1 MAKILLADDEEGLR
15 MLLSRQLRRAGHEVT
30 LAEDGMVALEHL
42 QKERFELVVSDMKMP
57 RLDGMGLLAKA
68 AEIAPDTEFIILT
81 GHGNLENAVEAFK
94 TGNVY
99 DYLLKP
105 LDDINEL
112 NAVVDRA
119 LERKYLRAENT
130 RLVAELQQ
138 RIAEL
143 EEAHKELARMAQ
155 TDGLTGLLNHRTIH
169 GKLQELLEQKQPLSV
184 ILVDADD
191 FKRLNDTYGH
201 LMGDTALRHISG
213 ILQSCCPR
221 EAFLGRC
228 GGDEFMVILPGLEA
242 AQAMEVAEGIRHQII
257 ENPLHTAEGNRLPIR
272 LCFGVADTA
281 TAGFGPAG
289 LITAADAALYES
301 KRDGGDRV
309 SLYVLDDDPNR
320 DDLGRTAYSVLDGL
334 VTAVDRKDRYTR
346 AHSEHMTQYALTLAK
361 ALNMSE
367 NVCEIVRV
375 AGLLHDVGK
384 IGVPD
389 SVLRKPGKLTD
400 EEYEIMK
407 THVSL
412 SAAIIH
418 GLPNLSDILDAVAH
432 HHERWDGKGY
442 PYGKKGEEIPLLGR
456 IMAIADAFSA
466 MTLDRPYRAGL
477 DVETALQEI
486 ERGAGTQFDP
496 NLVPIFVRAVREQL
510 KEQQEAQRRAA

>member
-1 MAKILLADDEEGLR
+1 MAKILLVDDEEGLR
-15 MLLSRQLRRAGHEVT
+15 MLLGRQLRRAGHEVC
-30 LAEDGMVALEHL
+30 LAEDGVAALDKL
-42 QKERFELVVSDMKMP
+42 QKERFDLIVSDMKMP

-68 AEIAPDTEFIILT
+68 AEIAPSTEFIILT

-119 LERKYLRAENT
+119 LERKQLRAENT

-143 EEAHKELARMAQ
+143 EEAHKELERMAQ
-155 TDGLTGLLNHRTIH
+155 TDGLTGLLNHRAIYT
-169 GKLQELLEQKQPLSV
+169 KLQELLDKQEPLS
-184 ILVDADD
+184 IIIMDADD

-201 LMGDTALRHISG
+201 IMGDIALKHISAL
-213 ILQSCCPR
+213 LQRCCPR

-228 GGDEFMVILPGLEA
+228 GGDEFIVLLPGMDAL
-242 AQAMEVAEGIRHQII
+242 QANEVAEGIRAQII
-257 ENPLHTAEGNRLPIR
+257 ESPLHTSEGNRLPIR
-272 LCFGVADTA
+272 LCFGIADTNS
-281 TAGFGPAG
+281 AGFGHAS
-289 LITAADAALYES
+289 IVAAADAALYES

-309 SLYVLDDDPNR
+309 TLYVVEDDPNQEG
-320 DDLGRTAYSVLDGL
+320 LGRTAYSVLDGL

-346 AHSEHMTQYALTLAK
+346 AHSEHMTQYALTLAR
-361 ALNMSE
+361 AMGLSE
-367 NVCEIVRV
+367 NICEIVRV

-389 SVLRKPGKLTD
+389 SVLRKPGKLTE

-466 MTLDRPYRAGL
+466 MTMDRPYRAGM
-477 DVETALQEI
+477 DVETALLEI

-496 NLVPIFVRAVREQL
+496 NLVPLFVRAVREQYL
-510 KEQQEAQRRAA
+510 QSHESQKRVA